1 MNTIQRVAGALA
13 AAALTVTLTA
23 CGGDDSDST
32 GTTIPDSADFNDAD
46 VSFATEMIPHHAQA
60 LLMVDMAVTRDVSP
74 ELAGLLD
81 QIRDAQ
87 APEIEMMTDWLE
99 DWDQPVPETG
109 RGHGDSEADGDMGDM
124 SGTDVPGMMSSE
136 EMGSLDSASKVD
148 FEDMWFTMMIE
159 HHEGAI
165 TMAETEIDDGESPDA
180 IALAEDITQS
190 QAAEIA
196 TMETLLDD

>member
-1 MNTIQRVAGALA
+1 MKPMQRVTGVLA
-13 AAALTVTLTA
+13 AAALVLTA
-23 CGGDDSDST
+23 CGGEDDPAGS
-32 GTTIPDSADFNDAD
+32 TIPESADFNDAD
-46 VSFATEMIPHHAQA
+46 VSFATDMIPHHAQA
-60 LLMVDMAVTRDVSP
+60 LLMVDMAVNRDVSP

-99 DWDQPVPETG
+99 DWEQPVPETG
-109 RGHGDSEADGDMGDM
+109 RGHGDTESDGDMGDM
-124 SGTDVPGMMSSE
+124 SGMDMPGMMSSE
-136 EMGSLDSASKVD
+136 EMGSLESASKAN

-165 TMAETEIDDGESPDA
+165 AMAETEIDDGEFADA
-180 IALAEDITQS
+180 KALAEDITQS

-196 TMETLLDD
+196 SMESLLGD